1 MPPSSAGAVSQTHPD
16 PYAPC
21 SPTQAPDGADTDPTR
36 LLDDSAGHIT
46 VPSHRERNSPLAN
59 ERNLMSDMPTLDIA
73 VLIRLPHELR
83 EALRERAE
91 SEDRSVA
98 SIMRQAARSYLEN
111 KTE

>member
-1 MPPSSAGAVSQTHPD
+1 
-16 PYAPC
+16 
-21 SPTQAPDGADTDPTR
+21 
-36 LLDDSAGHIT
+36 
-46 VPSHRERNSPLAN
+46 
-59 ERNLMSDMPTLDIA
+59 MSDMPTLDIA